1 MDLLK
6 IEGLSV
12 KYSEKTILS
21 KISFSFLPGNFYL
34 IKGPSG
40 IGKTS
45 LINCLGLLKKPSS
58 GSVFWGE
65 KNLWE
70 LSDNDRADFRH
81 SYISFVFQKNNLVE
95 NMSVKNNILLPLA
108 TSSDYNSD
116 HAIKNYL
123 KLRDCSRLKTC

>member
-45 LINCLGLLKKPSS
+45 LINCLGLLKKA
-58 GSVFWGE
+58 V
-65 KNLWE
+65 
-70 LSDNDRADFRH
+70 
-81 SYISFVFQKNNLVE
+81 
-95 NMSVKNNILLPLA
+95 
-108 TSSDYNSD
+108 
-116 HAIKNYL
+116 
-123 KLRDCSRLKTC
+123 

>member
-70 LSDNDRADFRH
+70 
-81 SYISFVFQKNNLVE
+81 
-95 NMSVKNNILLPLA
+95 
-108 TSSDYNSD
+108 
-116 HAIKNYL
+116 
-123 KLRDCSRLKTC
+123 

>member
-40 IGKTS
+40 ILDTHILVLFS
-45 LINCLGLLKKPSS
+45 KK
-58 GSVFWGE
+58 
-65 KNLWE
+65 
-70 LSDNDRADFRH
+70 
-81 SYISFVFQKNNLVE
+81 I
-95 NMSVKNNILLPLA
+95 I
-108 TSSDYNSD
+108 
-116 HAIKNYL
+116 
-123 KLRDCSRLKTC
+123 